1 MKKFNLFAAA
11 VAVSVMGGAA
21 VSCNK
26 PETPSPEPQPQPVEK
41 NLPELQDVSVD
52 PGKSEEITFYA
63 YGAWTVEVDKTWCTP
78 DKTSGEKGD
87 NKVVFSV
94 ADAFEAAETAKVT
107 LTIGEDK
114 DVVTFNITRNAK
126 EREFSITGADD
137 AAVTS
142 ITFGEDAKSVEIKVK
157 ANFWWQLDAADDCNA
172 QWPLWLSKPSPR
184 FEGKAGDIVT
194 VTLTVDEEQ
203 LPNFYDSKE
212 GMIWFNDVENP
223 DVKYSINV
231 KHTFEKPVFL
241 ASDRGTSLRLDMTN
255 NFYDIDGNTTK
266 DRSVTFKMTPEPG
279 EVNYQVYMY
288 VDKVFYGKFPPTGQ
302 PNQPNAFYHDFDE
315 YSVSFVQNADVWIS
329 LSETETNIYTLAV
342 KNSAINE
349 ITRNTN
355 GSLPF
360 GQKYTDKVYYFVVP
374 ASVYGNFLPDASGLS
389 SMRGRFFD
397 SSNNVNEDMQKYL
410 IEVVCDNPYTGIAE

>member
-52 PGKSEEITFYA
+52 PGKSKEITFYA

-126 EREFSITGADD
+126 EREF
-137 AAVTS
+137 AVTS
-142 ITFGEDAKSVEIKVK
+142 STDGSAVAELVFGEDAKSVEIKVK

-184 FEGKAGDIVT
+184 FEGKASDIVT

-212 GMIWFNDVENP
+212 GVIWFNDVENP

-241 ASDRGTSLRLDMTN
+241 ASDRGTSLKVSKDLC
-255 NFYDIDGNTTK
+255 FYGADGNVST
-266 DRSVTFKMTPEPG
+266 
-279 EVNYQVYMY
+279 
-288 VDKVFYGKFPPTGQ
+288 DK
-302 PNQPNAFYHDFDE
+302 
-315 YSVSFVQNADVWIS
+315 SVSFKLTPEDGKVGYTPFLYYYKYMLGSTDPKFGWVASQNGVQP
-329 LSETETNIYTLAV
+329 LPT
-342 KNSAINE
+342 KNSASWMTFDKGESEREWTLNINAGLE
-349 ITRNTN
+349 PLHS
-355 GSLPF
+355 GSGPF
-360 GQKYTDKVYYFVVP
+360 AYVTTKVYIFIVP
-374 ASVYGNFLPDASGLS
+374 NDVYLTQQPDMSGLQIMQS
-389 SMRGRFFD
+389 KFF
-397 SSNNVNEDMQKYL
+397 SNNNTPVIVEGMEEYM
-410 IEVVCDNPYTGIAE
+410 IEVEVEN

>member
-126 EREFSITGADD
+126 EREF
-137 AAVTS
+137 AVTS
-142 ITFGEDAKSVEIKVK
+142 STDGSAVAELVFGEDAKSVEIKVK

-212 GMIWFNDVENP
+212 GVIWFNDVENP
-223 DVKYSINV
+223 AVKYSINV
-231 KHTFEKPVFL
+231 KHTFEKPEFL
-241 ASDRGTSLRLDMTN
+241 SSDRGTSLKVS
-255 NFYDIDGNTTK
+255 K
-266 DRSVTFKMTPEPG
+266 DLC
-279 EVNYQVYMY
+279 
-288 VDKVFYGKFPPTGQ
+288 FYGADGKAST
-302 PNQPNAFYHDFDE
+302 DK
-315 YSVSFVQNADVWIS
+315 SVSFK
-329 LSETETNIYTLAV
+329 LTPEGSEVLYVPFMYYQIYYPSCTDPKYPFLKTLATLRDLPNDGV
-342 KNSAINE
+342 RWIDMQTVTKDKEYKLE
-349 ITRNTN
+349 IIP
-355 GSLPF
+355 GSTPLASGNPPF
-360 GQKYTDKVYYFVVP
+360 NFVTSKVYIFMVP
-374 ASVYGNFLPDASGLS
+374 ASVYGTYQPNASGTGQ
-389 SMRGRFFD
+389 MQGKFFD
-397 SSNNVNEDMQKYL
+397 LSNSAEPVVLESMQKYL
-410 IEVVCDNPYTGIAE
+410 IEVTLDL

>member
-114 DVVTFNITRNAK
+114 DVVTFNITRSAK
-126 EREFSITGADD
+126 EREF
-137 AAVTS
+137 AVTS
-142 ITFGEDAKSVEIKVK
+142 STDGSAVAELVFGEDAKSVEIKVK

-223 DVKYSINV
+223 DVKYSIIV

-241 ASDRGTSLRLDMTN
+241 ASDRGTSLKVSKDLC
-255 NFYDIDGNTTK
+255 FYGADGNVST
-266 DRSVTFKMTPEPG
+266 
-279 EVNYQVYMY
+279 
-288 VDKVFYGKFPPTGQ
+288 DK
-302 PNQPNAFYHDFDE
+302 
-315 YSVSFVQNADVWIS
+315 SVSFK
-329 LSETETNIYTLAV
+329 LTPEGSEVLYVPFMYYQIYYPSCTDPNYSFLKTLATLRDLPNDGV
-342 KNSAINE
+342 RWIDMKTVTNDKEYKLE
-349 ITRNTN
+349 IIPGTEPIASGNP
-355 GSLPF
+355 PF
-360 GQKYTDKVYYFVVP
+360 NFVTSKVYIFMVP
-374 ASVYGNFLPDASGLS
+374 ASVYGTYQPNASGTGQ
-389 SMRGRFFD
+389 MQGKFFD
-397 SSNNVNEDMQKYL
+397 LSNPAEPVVLESMQKYL
-410 IEVVCDNPYTGIAE
+410 IEVTLDL